1 MYGNLLISYES
12 QKNNMVNSSRYPLY
26 SSFFFSDISQ
36 YKQIGDTHFYL
47 LPNFNGDESLL
58 YHDEGHKKYGF
69 SPIYHKGSVHYVYW
83 NQQFII
89 IKCSQQKEWN
99 WYIIK
104 NIKDYNYREF
114 NILHLLNEN
123 DYQRTM
129 DSLRIDETKMEYTD
143 GSIPWSLHLF

>member
-1 MYGNLLISYES
+1 MKVKKIIWLIAVAILLF
-12 QKNNMVNSSRYPLY
+12 L
-26 SSFFFSDISQ
+26 SFFFSDISQ

-47 LPNFNGDESLL
+47 LPNFNEDKSLL
-58 YHDEGHKKYGF
+58 YHDNGHKRCGF
-69 SPIYHKGSVHYVYW
+69 FPIYHKGSVQDVYW

-123 DYQRTM
+123 DYQRTL